1 MQIEIPV
8 APNSQ
13 TQQEE
18 EKVNLEI
25 ESFSKISQHNKIDL
39 SQKLLTIAE
48 ENAHL
53 QIPEESPS
61 ENKVEPYED
70 SSRISSQ
77 SGQMMIFTKEDNGN
91 ISA

>member
-8 APNSQ
+8 APNAQ
-13 TQQEE
+13 AQQEE

-48 ENAHL
+48 ENAYL
-53 QIPEESPS
+53 QIPEEPPS

-77 SGQMMIFTKEDNGN
+77 SG
-91 ISA
+91 

>member
-39 SQKLLTIAE
+39 SQQLLTIAE

-53 QIPEESPS
+53 EIPEPPS
-61 ENKVEPYED
+61 EEKVDPYED

-77 SGQMMIFTKEDNGN
+77 SG
-91 ISA
+91 